1 MSNMRHKK
9 VLRGFK
15 DANVKK
21 PILVLSQAILR
32 VFTCTVLQIL
42 SKFFTFSDN
51 QNNFKFQYILTSH
64 YKCKTRFF
72 YETLDQTKSFK
83 IKQTPE
89 DEVIENVGSNTR
101 FWRFSSGP

>member
-1 MSNMRHKK
+1 MRHKK
-9 VLRGFK
+9 VLGGFK

-32 VFTCTVLQIL
+32 VFTSTLLQIL

-64 YKCKTRFF
+64 YKCKIFRVKNQVLLRNFR
-72 YETLDQTKSFK
+72 
-83 IKQTPE
+83 
-89 DEVIENVGSNTR
+89 SNEK
-101 FWRFSSGP
+101 F